1 MENLKN
7 LTQTYVSSIDGDDK
21 NSVPVKK
28 FLLFLL
34 IVIVIGGAAGFLL
47 SSFKNL
53 AGKNIGAGPKQS
65 VKQTAGIS
73 DKKTFKDRTEGILRE
88 GGIDGEG
95 SYHLDRP
102 GGQSQNVYLTSSKL
116 ISPNML
122 VKKSVSGD
130 KHLKG
135 KKLVG

>member
-95 SYHLDRP
+95 S
-102 GGQSQNVYLTSSKL
+102 
-116 ISPNML
+116 
-122 VKKSVSGD
+122 
-130 KHLKG
+130 
-135 KKLVG
+135 